1 MLQESIEQTPA
12 PLEFTVAA
20 ANKVRDL
27 IAEEGND
34 ALMLRVFVSG
44 GGCSGFQYGFTFD
57 ENLGDGDTVVEKGG
71 VKLLI
76 DPMSFQYLM
85 GAEIDYTEGLQC
97 AQFVIRNPNATT
109 TCGCGSSFSA

>member
-44 GGCSGFQYGFTFD
+44 GVRARGARLGYRAAPGPRRLPLGLAG
-57 ENLGDGDTVVEKGG
+57 EPGDGGG
-71 VKLLI
+71 EG
-76 DPMSFQYLM
+76 
-85 GAEIDYTEGLQC
+85 GAAWPDGWAEDAARPRRAVARGE
-97 AQFVIRNPNATT
+97 
-109 TCGCGSSFSA
+109 